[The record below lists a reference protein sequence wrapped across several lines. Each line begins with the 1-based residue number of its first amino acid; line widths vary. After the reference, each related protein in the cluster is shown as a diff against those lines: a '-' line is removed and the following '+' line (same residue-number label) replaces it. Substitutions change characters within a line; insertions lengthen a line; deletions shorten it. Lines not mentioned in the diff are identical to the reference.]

1 MSEFF
6 LAGLRAF
13 LPADALITDAARLRA
28 FECDALSAYR
38 QLPLAVALP
47 STEAEV
53 AAVMRLAARHHI
65 PLVPRGSGTGLSGGA
80 LPVEGGLVIGLS
92 RMRRVLHVDPLARTA
107 RVQPGVANQ
116 AISDAVAPF
125 GLYYAPDPSSQI
137 ACSIGGN
144 VAENAGGIHCLKY
157 GLTVHNVLGLR
168 AVTAEGDF
176 VELGGGALDSP
187 GYDLMGLMIGSEGLL
202 GVITEVTVRLLP
214 KPAMAR
220 LILASFDHVETA
232 ADAVAGII
240 GAGMIPAA
248 LEMMDGATV
257 RAVND
262 FMRIGYPETA
272 GAVLLCELDG
282 TPEEVEQDV
291 ARASGL
297 LRQAGACELRIS
309 VTEADRQRLWAG
321 RKAAFPAAAKLAPDY
336 YCMDGSI
343 PRGKVGEVLG
353 EIARLRA
360 EFGLDCI
367 NVFHAGDGNLHPLI
381 LFDANQ
387 EGELARA
394 EAFGT
399 RIAALCVAAGGA
411 ITGEHGVGTEKLDG
425 MCEQFNAAEIERF
438 GAIKRAFD
446 PHGRLNPGKLIPT
459 LHRCAEYGRMH
470 VHQGQLPHPQLPRF

>member
-1 MSEFF
+1 MSELF
-6 LAGLRAF
+6 LAGLRAL
-13 LPADALITDAARLRA
+13 LPAEALITDTARLRP

-53 AAVMRLAARHHI
+53 VSIMQLAAQFNT

-80 LPVEGGLVIGLS
+80 LPVQGGLLLGLS
-92 RMRRVLHVDPLARTA
+92 RMRSMIAVDPLARTA

-168 AVTAEGDF
+168 AVTAEGELI
-176 VELGGGALDSP
+176 ELGGGALDSP
-187 GYDLMGLMIGSEGLL
+187 GYDLLALMIGSEGLL

-214 KPAMAR
+214 KPALAR
-220 LILASFDHVETA
+220 LILASFDTVQVA
-232 ADAVAGII
+232 AHAVAEVIA
-240 GAGMIPAA
+240 AGMIPAA
-248 LEMMDGATV
+248 LEMMDGPTV

-262 FMRIGYPETA
+262 FMRIGYPEDA
-272 GAVLLCELDG
+272 GAILLCELDG
-282 TPEEVEQDV
+282 TPEEVEHDLGRC
-291 ARASGL
+291 AAL
-297 LRQAGACELRIS
+297 LREAGARELRIS
-309 VTEADRQRLWAG
+309 VTEADRQRLWSG

-343 PRGKVGEVLG
+343 PRGKVGEVMG
-353 EIARLRA
+353 QIAQLRN

-399 RIAALCVAAGGA
+399 RIAALCVEAGGA
-411 ITGEHGVGTEKLDG
+411 ITGEHGVGAEKLDG
-425 MCEQFNAAEIERF
+425 MCAQFNAAEIERF
-438 GAIKRAFD
+438 GGIKRAFD
-446 PHGRLNPGKLIPT
+446 PHGRLNPGKLIPE
-459 LHRCAEYGRMH
+459 LHRCAEYGRMR
-470 VHQGQLPHPQLPRF
+470 VHQGQLPHSHLPRF